1 MSDYKKLWKYLG
13 ESSQTVIKL
22 TFEDIN
28 KIVGFEPKRMFI
40 FDKLEAVNC
49 GYEAIEYSYKNKYVV
64 FRKIDQAKKDE
75 EDTIMTMHT
84 MGMF

>member
-1 MSDYKKLWKYLG
+1 MSDYKKLWKYLS

-28 KIVGFEPKRMFI
+28 KIVGFEPTRMFI

-49 GYEAIEYSYKNKYVV
+49 GYEAIEYFYKNKYVV